1 MLVVVVAAC
10 CETEVVAVVCG
21 ESEGAAASGAGVVGG
36 FAESAIGAA
45 AGDVLQAPASTNRAR
60 AKMAA
65 FTDGILWGRSR

>member
-1 MLVVVVAAC
+1 MLVVVVEAGS
-10 CETEVVAVVCG
+10 ETEVVVVCT
-21 ESEGAAASGAGVVGG
+21 ESEGAAVSGAAVVGG

-65 FTDGILWGRSR
+65 FTNGILWGRSR